1 MQPNP
6 RHLIALAVTSAPIAM
21 GTALALAGYSQTNP
35 AWWTASVQLAV
46 LGGITIMIYG
56 VNVQALPAHSGKP
69 WRSLPLVALQ
79 LIAGILGAWMA
90 AFGFGWRVSWLV
102 NTGHLLALL
111 GAILFLTNLMLLFT
125 GPGERPPRIHWD
137 QRTQQQKVDRL
148 AIPFTMI
155 SGIVVIIGTAI
166 GVLLDYWSPD
176 RGRWDLVWAHVMLL
190 GFFFP
195 MASGTSYHML
205 ARWSGRDFSH
215 LKLIGLHIVSFLIGM
230 PAMAIALATD
240 SGMLLRVGAISM
252 AVAMICW
259 AVNIVPVAWPLASP
273 VKSGITLAIVFMV
286 AGISLGVVF
295 AIDPAAGARLRTT
308 HVVANLFGF
317 AGLLISGVGY
327 RYIPQLA
334 SESEMR
340 WTNLRMVQIG
350 VMAIGCAIGMLF
362 MGMRMYGHLDSAL
375 VLWPCLLGAAGMGL
389 FAVNTFATFVRSPV
403 LVGKLPA

>member
-21 GTALALAGYSQTNP
+21 GAALALAGYSQTNP

-46 LGGITIMIYG
+46 LGGITVMIYG
-56 VNVQALPAHSGKP
+56 VNVQALPAHSGKQ

-90 AFGFGWRVSWLV
+90 AFGFGWRASWLV

-111 GAILFLTNLMLLFT
+111 GAILFLANLMLLFT
-125 GPGERPPRIHWD
+125 GPGERPPRIPWD

-155 SGIVVIIGTAI
+155 SGMVVIIGTAI

-195 MASGTSYHML
+195 MASGTIYHML
-205 ARWSGRDFSH
+205 ARWSGRDFAH
-215 LKLIGLHIVSFLIGM
+215 LKLIGVHIVSFLIGM

-240 SGMLLRVGAISM
+240 SGTLLRIGAISM
-252 AVAMICW
+252 AVAMISW
-259 AVNIVPVAWPLASP
+259 AVNIVPVAWPLAVP
-273 VKSGITLAIVFMV
+273 VRTGITLAIVFMV

-334 SESEMR
+334 NESEMR

-362 MGMRMYGHLDSAL
+362 MGMRTCGHLDSAL